1 MRRSILA
8 IAALAAFTAGAL
20 TASAQSPEPAYPVPA
35 FRFVDAKAQRPE
47 PVRGVV
53 RILVD
58 DGFPPFHY
66 RDDANRLT
74 GLNVELANAMCSELR
89 IRCEIKVLPFAD
101 LLPALARNEGDVIIS
116 ALRLTPHVL
125 TEGKPTRPFY
135 RALGHFAAPGNS
147 ALTSADAS
155 QLDGKKIGALG
166 ASAHE
171 AWIKRYYPDS
181 EIIAFP
187 DQAALGEALKTGA
200 VDVIFDDA
208 VRLVYW
214 VKGETSQK
222 CCKLLDG
229 AFIDTAF
236 FSQPLSFI
244 VRRAR
249 DDNLLESIDWALDA
263 LQTNGTFAR
272 LFERYVPLDPWA
284 ASASASQ
291 PTASSTAP

>member
-1 MRRSILA
+1 MRKSFI
-8 IAALAAFTAGAL
+8 ALATVIAL
-20 TASAQSPEPAYPVPA
+20 FGGEPPASAQSPEAGYPVPL

-47 PVRGVV
+47 PVRGTV

-66 RDDANRLT
+66 RDDTNRLI

-89 IRCEIKVLPFAD
+89 IRCEIKVVPFDD

-116 ALRLTPHVL
+116 ALRVTPQTL
-125 TEGKPTRPFY
+125 GEGKPTRPFY
-135 RALGHFAAPGNS
+135 RALGHFAAPATS
-147 ALTSADAS
+147 ALTSADPS
-155 QLDGKKIGALG
+155 QLDGKKIGVTAG
-166 ASAHE
+166 SAHE
-171 AWIKRYYPDS
+171 AWLKRYYPDS
-181 EIIAFP
+181 QIESFP
-187 DQAALGEALKTGA
+187 NQGALGEALKTGS
-200 VDVIFDDA
+200 VDAIFDDA

-214 VKGETSQK
+214 VKGESSQK
-222 CCKLLDG
+222 CCKLIDG
-229 AFIDTAF
+229 AFIDVSY

-249 DDNLLESIDWALDA
+249 EDNLLDSIDWALDT
-263 LQTNGTFAR
+263 LQTNGTFAT
-272 LFERYVPLDPWA
+272 LFRRYVPLDPWA